1 MKTFYL
7 VTSNQGKIDQ
17 INQFLSNLTDNIK
30 IEMMKLDFPELKGE
44 TLEETALN
52 KAKTC
57 YDMIR
62 KDVIVSD
69 TGLFIDAL
77 NGFPGV
83 NTATTLSTIGNEGL
97 LKLLE
102 GEKNRNAKSC
112 VSYAIVTKEYQE
124 IFSAESNIFITDS
137 IGGSKGYGWDK
148 IATDK
153 KGVRFSEDESNE
165 TRLFPYR
172 EALRKLVDFIE
183 NK

>member
-1 MKTFYL
+1 LNEMRTLYL

-17 INQFLSNLTDNIK
+17 INRFLSELTDNIR

-57 YDMIR
+57 YDMIG

-69 TGLFIDAL
+69 TGLFIEAL

-83 NTATTLSTIGNEGL
+83 NTATTLATIGNEGL
-97 LKLLE
+97 LKLME
-102 GEKNRNAKSC
+102 EKANRNAKSC

-124 IFSAESNIFITDS
+124 IFSAEANILITDS
-137 IGGSKGYGWDK
+137 IKGNNGYGWDK
-148 IATDK
+148 IATDL
-153 KGVRFSEDESNE
+153 KGIRFSD
-165 TRLFPYR
+165 
-172 EALRKLVDFIE
+172 
-183 NK
+183 